1 MAQESASES
10 ESESDSSSGSSS
22 SDSEAEIAIPA
33 HAQVYHMAQ
42 MRGPQT
48 KWDKDH
54 PHPGFE
60 ANHDDFEGDEGL
72 GKYERKIPERFAG
85 PGSGVDA
92 DDQFM
97 NSMISKYALEK
108 ATDEGKPTG
117 KFVFKKMNAY
127 QTAFEILDTHLGL
140 KGAEAQK
147 YLDQYFDKT
156 WDHFNTANDGE
167 IEADRMSGFFRFLV
181 GNMQVTLH

>member
-1 MAQESASES
+1 
-10 ESESDSSSGSSS
+10 
-22 SDSEAEIAIPA
+22 
-33 HAQVYHMAQ
+33 MAQ

-72 GKYERKIPERFAG
+72 GKYDRKVPERFAG

-117 KFVFKKMNAY
+117 KFVFHKANAY
-127 QTAFEILDTHLGL
+127 QTAWEILDTHMGL
-140 KGAEAQK
+140 KGAEAQS
-147 YLDQYFDKT
+147 YLDQYFQKT
-156 WDHFNTANDGE
+156 WEHFDTAGDGE

-181 GNMQVTLH
+181 GNMQITLH